1 MNQASFSS
9 KTGSDAKGV
18 EDAGAVGGA
27 GGGARV
33 PEGASISDG
42 PHWREFPPVE
52 LDEFLTSA
60 LQHFNEVGYHATSIR
75 TIVKDVGVTIPA
87 LYYHYDNKQQMLVA
101 LMEQSMDIVDRRIDQ
116 ALAEAGDDVVAQLV
130 NLTESASLIMAHYR
144 DLAFLDNEIRS
155 LEPDNMRL
163 YASRRDRSEELLR
176 DIIKRGCDQGVFH
189 TPYPS
194 DVSRALF
201 SAIQG
206 IALWFRMGGSDSPE
220 DVASKYGHLALA
232 LVEADPKVVA
242 GRK

>member
-1 MNQASFSS
+1 MVQASFSG
-9 KTGSDAKGV
+9 KTDP
-18 EDAGAVGGA
+18 GADSTADSAADGGADGGA
-27 GGGARV
+27 GV

-42 PHWREFPPVE
+42 SHWRDFPPVE

-101 LMEQSMDIVDRRIDQ
+101 LMEQTMDIVDSRIDQ
-116 ALAEAGDDVVAQLV
+116 AIAEAGDDVVAQLV

-155 LEPDNMRL
+155 LESENMRR

-176 DIIKRGCDQGVFH
+176 GIIKRGCDQGIFH

-206 IALWFRMGGSDSPE
+206 IALWYRMGGPDSPE

-232 LVEADPKVVA
+232 LVEADPEVVA
-242 GRK
+242 SRG